1 MKVKQVSLVGFKR
14 FRNLTITGLGESVK
28 LVVLVGPN
36 GSGKSSVFEG
46 FNHWYKWHGYNTVGE
61 EDFYLKTGLVPN
73 GRSWYDNTVSV
84 GFYGP
89 LPNQLQTHK
98 AFYFRTAYRNEADFT
113 TNRLDRM
120 GDPTDQIR
128 FDKLI
133 ATDAAV
139 SANYRR
145 LASLTLK
152 GIYSKEHDSITVKE
166 LRELLIG
173 QVQKSLSHVFED
185 LQLEGVGDPLV
196 NGSFYF
202 TKGDSKGFHYKNLSA
217 GEKSAFDLILDL
229 VVQRQYYPEAVYCID
244 EPETHMHTSLQ
255 ANLMRELYEL
265 IPDNGQMW
273 MASHSIGMLKTA
285 REIEERHPGTVAFLD
300 FSNHDFDLPVVMS
313 PATIDSTIW
322 SRFMDL
328 AFGDLANLV
337 APQTIVFC
345 EGNPMASNNKNF
357 DALIYQKI
365 FKDIVPTP
373 CFVSIGSCN
382 DVEDDNNPSMLIV
395 RSILKNSKVIRLV
408 DRDNR
413 SEQEIADAAAKGIRV
428 LSRRHL
434 ECYLLDDEILHK
446 LCEKH
451 GKLDKI
457 DAVLDIKRQAIQSAV
472 DRGRDENDI
481 KSASG
486 QMVEG
491 IRKELSLQNAGNVT
505 SAFLR
510 DTIAPLITPDTTT
523 YSLLKQDIFGQQSTE
538 V

>member
-1 MKVKQVSLVGFKR
+1 MKIKQVTLEGFKR
-14 FRNLTITGLGESVK
+14 FRNLTITGLSESVK

-46 FNHWYKWHGYNTVGE
+46 FNHWYKLNGFRNASDQ
-61 EDFYLKTGLVPN
+61 DFYVKKDTEA
-73 GRSWYDNTVSV
+73 STSCWYNDVVSV
-84 GFYGP
+84 NFWGKT
-89 LPNQLQTHK
+89 PNQQQLHK

-113 TNRLDRM
+113 TKSLNQM
-120 GDPTDQIR
+120 GDPTEQIR
-128 FDKLI
+128 FEKLI
-133 ATDAAV
+133 ATDASV
-139 SANYRR
+139 SGNYRR

-152 GIYSKEHDSITVKE
+152 GIYSGEHDGKSVQE

-173 QVQKSLSHVFED
+173 RVQQSLSHVFED

-202 TKGDSKGFHYKNLSA
+202 TKGTSKGFHYKNLSA

-229 VVQRQYYPEAVYCID
+229 VVQSQYYPEAVYCID

-255 ANLMRELYEL
+255 AKLMKELYEL
-265 IPDNGQMW
+265 IPENGQMW

-285 REIEERHPGTVAFLD
+285 REIEGRHPGTVAFLD
-300 FSNHDFDLPVVMS
+300 FSNHDFDSPVVMS

-357 DALIYQKI
+357 DALIYQEI

-395 RSILKNSKVIRLV
+395 RSILKNSTIIRLV

-413 SEQEIADAAAKGIRV
+413 SEQEIADAAAKGVRV

-434 ECYLLDDEILHK
+434 ESYLLDDEILRK

-451 GKLDKI
+451 GKPDKI
-457 DAVLDIKRQAIQSAV
+457 DAVLAVKRQAIQAAV
-472 DRGRDENDI
+472 DRGRDESDI
-481 KSASG
+481 KAASG
-486 QMVEG
+486 QMIEG
-491 IRKELSLQNAGNVT
+491 IRKELSLQNAGNRT
-505 SAFLR
+505 CAFLR
-510 DTIAPLITPDTTT
+510 DTIAPLITPDTAI
-523 YSLLKQDIFGQQSTE
+523 YNLLKKDLFGE
-538 V
+538 